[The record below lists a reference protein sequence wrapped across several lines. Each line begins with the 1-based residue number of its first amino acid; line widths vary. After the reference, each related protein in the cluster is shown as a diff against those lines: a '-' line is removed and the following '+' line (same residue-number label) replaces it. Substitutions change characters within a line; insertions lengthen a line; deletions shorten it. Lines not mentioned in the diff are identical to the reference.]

1 MITMPIS
8 SPVSAH
14 AESQTEERRLRL
26 LIGSSGL
33 SITLL
38 IALIGALAGHAG

>member
-1 MITMPIS
+1 MITIPIS
-8 SPVSAH
+8 AQ
-14 AESQTEERRLRL
+14 AESKTAERRLRL

-33 SITLL
+33 SVTLL